1 MCYILVF
8 FEQLYLADTP
18 RPRDAHASK
27 NMQKSEIE
35 KDDTMIPMMLSY
47 FKVSLK

>member
-1 MCYILVF
+1 MHV
-8 FEQLYLADTP
+8 ADIA

-47 FKVSLK
+47 FKVERLTNIDTYRY